1 MTESISQGIPFLDL
15 GYQGIRLYKCN
26 DISFTNLKRAGF
38 GCEASPNKPDQLVV
52 QGEAILIGIEDKSN
66 SNQVEEA
73 INGIKNKYLDA
84 LPNTRLF
91 IARAGERT
99 KIFYRFNN
107 SQIVEVGTTRRGREV
122 TCFGP
127 KVITGENPE
136 IQENLLFLSKQI
148 AEGAEPVNLSLEIDP
163 PGKYY
168 NPLIVKQTQIFDLWQ
183 KIFVSTG
190 ENAHTCMATFVELL
204 LYKGI
209 SDSNMLPDDYS
220 IKTLSKTSVS
230 NSLNTYKN
238 VVRKYIRDN
247 LFPTIANQ
255 PGVINGF
262 AFEEQETVFKTVLKD
277 LDGLGNL
284 AQRQIDPDFKRRVI
298 EAFLGSAHKE
308 GAIKSGKHLTP
319 RILIQAIWEMANP
332 AEGKGITDPACG
344 VGGFVLEGL
353 NYPYL
358 FDPLKYNCLGI
369 DRDEQMII
377 TAKANMVLHL
387 LDKFADPNYD
397 NQILAEKIN
406 STFIQA
412 RNNGTGTLGE
422 LEPNP
427 KQTSEFQ
434 ARYRADYVLS
444 NVPFYVRG
452 VTQIDESLNDIGK
465 LPFYSS
471 CGIGIESRFI
481 KYILSQ
487 IESGDPGLAFV
498 IVTDGILYRHK
509 DAIRDTINK
518 KADVLGIIS
527 LPSGCFQNNNWKTS
541 ILIFQKKGIKPE
553 YSPVFLYCVKNIGVS
568 LDAYRTPIEENDI
581 PGLKQAWEKRSG
593 KIEDPSCKLIPR
605 DEFLEAKRWSDLFG
619 WCSKNGDIS
628 NPSFS
633 EFIETAG
640 KLTDEINQL
649 LGDADKSL
657 GNLFALETYEEI
669 ALGDERYFETNTPKY
684 KATIGRGRMSP
695 GLYPLFSSQIDGPV
709 QLMKDAAHPPILI
722 ENELEGK
729 NEKLISWNIKGD
741 PASDIR
747 MHDVPF
753 YATENRGLIRITND
767 CIDFNYVLYYL
778 RENLRRLG
786 GFKRSD
792 EAHAGK
798 VKRIKIKVPLDD
810 KGNFDLIKQKE
821 IADNYKRILELREI
835 VKGKTQEL
843 ENLVDNIDVFK

>member
-1 MTESISQGIPFLDL
+1 MTESISQGIPFLNL
-15 GYQGIRLYKCN
+15 GQGGIRLYKCN
-26 DISFTNLKRAGF
+26 DISFTNLKKAGF
-38 GCEASPNKPDQLVV
+38 RCEASPNKPDQMVT
-52 QGEAILIGIEDKSN
+52 QGEVILIGIEDKSN

-73 INGIKNKYLDA
+73 IFGIKTKYLDA
-84 LPNTRLF
+84 LPDTRLF

-99 KIFYRFNN
+99 KIFYRLNN

-127 KVITGENPE
+127 KVITGENLE
-136 IQENLLFLSKQI
+136 VQENLLLLSKQI
-148 AEGAEPVNLSLEIDP
+148 SQGTEPVNLSIEIDP

-168 NPLIVKQTQIFDLWQ
+168 NPLIVKQNQIFDLWQ

-209 SDSNMLPDDYS
+209 SDSNMLPGDYS
-220 IKTLSKTSVS
+220 IKALSQPTVS

-277 LDGLGNL
+277 LDELGNL

-308 GAIKSGKHLTP
+308 GAIKNGKHLTP
-319 RILIQAIWEMANP
+319 RILIQAIWEMATP
-332 AEGKGITDPACG
+332 VEGKRIVDPACG

-353 NYPYL
+353 NYPYIYN
-358 FDPLKYNCLGI
+358 PIKYNCLGI

-387 LDKFADPNYD
+387 LDKFADPDYD
-397 NQILAEKIN
+397 NCVLAEKIN

-412 RNNGTGTLGE
+412 KNNGTGTLGE
-422 LEPNP
+422 LETNP

-434 ARYRADYVLS
+434 AKYKADYILS

-452 VTQIDESLNDIGK
+452 VTQIDESLDDIGK
-465 LPFYSS
+465 LSFYSS

-487 IESGDPGLAFV
+487 IECGDPGIAFV

-509 DAIRDTINK
+509 DSIRDTINQ

-553 YSPVFLYCVKNIGVS
+553 YSPVFLYCVKNIGIS
-568 LDAYRTPIEENDI
+568 LDSYRTPIEENDI
-581 PGLKQAWEKRSG
+581 PGLKQAWEKRLG
-593 KIEDPSCKLIPR
+593 KIDDPSCKLIPR
-605 DEFLEAKRWSDLFG
+605 DEFLAAKRWSDLFG
-619 WCSKNGDIS
+619 WCNKNGDIS
-628 NPSFS
+628 SPSFS

-640 KLTDEINQL
+640 KLTGEINLL
-649 LGDADKSL
+649 LGEADKSL
-657 GNLFALETYEEI
+657 GNLFALENYEEI
-669 ALGDERYFETNTPKY
+669 ALGDERYFETNTPKF
-684 KATIGRGRMSP
+684 KATIGRGRMNP
-695 GLYPLFSSQIDGPV
+695 GPYPLFSSQIDGPV
-709 QLMKDAAHPPILI
+709 QFMKDPDNPPILI
-722 ENELEGK
+722 ENETEGK
-729 NEKLISWNIKGD
+729 NKRLISWNIKGD

-747 MHDVPF
+747 MHEDPF
-753 YATENRGLIRITND
+753 YATENRGLIHIID
-767 CIDFNYVLYYL
+767 EGIDFNYVLYYL
-778 RENLRRLG
+778 RENLKRLG
-786 GFKRSD
+786 GFRRSD

-798 VKRIKIKVPLDD
+798 VKRISIKIPLDD
-810 KGNFDLIKQKE
+810 KGNFDLSKQVD
-821 IADNYKRILELREI
+821 IANNYKKILELREI
-835 VKGKTQEL
+835 VKDKTKEL
-843 ENLVDNIDVFK
+843 ETLVDTIDVFK